1 MKRSHTL
8 KSQVSQHTYSIRG
21 PAEWRVHAT
30 KSRDGCG
37 VFTWYQLWPQWLGR
51 PSRANLVNVRLVA
64 AAAAGHRQ
72 TEATRGRCRW
82 SKLCNKTRRIEGKC
96 ERTPRDDDV
105 DGDGGGGGDL
115 LRLYHRAARRRR
127 RRRRRHRLVLRG
139 GHHLSRARTLPL
151 CHRRCHRLRV
161 GVSRR
166 EDIEKTTRT
175 LPVFCPAFSYILNT
189 FSAALIQD
197 HHAIPLQFVFIWHL
211 RTAMPPRLKVA
222 CLAFWPLLLLLL
234 GIQGKTLMCFLEG
247 LISLF

>member
-8 KSQVSQHTYSIRG
+8 KSQVSQHTAFAAQQNG
-21 PAEWRVHAT
+21 E
-30 KSRDGCG
+30 CM
-37 VFTWYQLWPQWLGR
+37 Q
-51 PSRANLVNVRLVA
+51 PSPGTA
-64 AAAAGHRQ
+64 AAFSRGTSYGLNGLAESSQPREREAGSYRRRQ

-105 DGDGGGGGDL
+105 DCDGGGGTDL

-234 GIQGKTLMCFLEG
+234 GIQGKTLMYFLEG